1 MTITQIVNSIYFR
14 TKTDANSFLAADMLI
29 FINIAYDRV
38 VSLINRSDSKQQW
51 DDGNETDLPSTTF
64 ALVSGQKDYSLA
76 TNHHTIDRVELL
88 PNGGGATSWKLLT
101 QIDRTDID
109 ISLPAYAGA
118 NGEPTEYDLVGT
130 SIILY
135 PAPNYAQNA
144 SVRIY
149 FTRGGNLFTSAQVTT
164 GTKEP
169 GFVSNF
175 HDLIP
180 LWVSYDYA
188 IVNLPKIAPGLL
200 AEIQRKENELVEFY
214 GGRNRDRRP
223 RFSVSTNQRVGNQ
236 SGRISSSGG
245 DSNE

>member
-1 MTITQIVNSIYFR
+1 MTITDIVNAVYFR
-14 TKTDANSFLAADMLI
+14 TGTNSSSFPAADMLI

-38 VSLINRSDSKQQW
+38 VSLINHSDSKQQW

-76 TNHHTIDRVELL
+76 TTHHTIDRVEPL
-88 PNGGGATSWKLLT
+88 PNEGGATSWKLLT

-118 NGEPTEYDLVGT
+118 NGEPSEYDLVGT

-135 PAPNYAQNA
+135 SAPNYTQAA
-144 SVRIY
+144 SMRIY
-149 FTRGGNLFTSAQVTT
+149 FTRGGKLFTSAEVTT
-164 GTKEP
+164 GTKTP
-169 GFVSNF
+169 GFVSTF

-188 IVNLPKIAPGLL
+188 IVNLPNIAAGLF
-200 AEIQRKENELVEFY
+200 AEIQRKEKELVEFY

-223 RFSVSTNQRVGNQ
+223 RFTVSTNGGGGFQ
-236 SGRISSSGG
+236 SGRINGGFG